1 MIDMHKVIYFF
12 LILIV
17 SSSCREK
24 ILENSPGD
32 FSDTSHYIYSYENE
46 IGSIHLL
53 ESDSSIQFELKG
65 KTVSNNYLQSKEY
78 KEIST
83 RYGDDSFSG
92 RISESM
98 QIPILAN
105 DTISFIHLICEEN
118 FDVDHLKGS
127 YVDDL
132 VQIHY
137 ISCKEVLSSSYQD
150 LNVEKQYNLGIFNEM
165 SEKYLIANI
174 INLVFT
180 SAPNEAGS
188 YKFNLQCMN
197 TRGKMW
203 QKTVSFEFKR

>member
-1 MIDMHKVIYFF
+1 
-12 LILIV
+12 
-17 SSSCREK
+17 
-24 ILENSPGD
+24 
-32 FSDTSHYIYSYENE
+32 
-46 IGSIHLL
+46 
-53 ESDSSIQFELKG
+53 
-65 KTVSNNYLQSKEY
+65 
-78 KEIST
+78 
-83 RYGDDSFSG
+83 
-92 RISESM
+92 M

-150 LNVEKQYNLGIFNEM
+150 LNVEKQYNLEIFNEM